1 MIDAADIEIRGAR
14 EHNLRNVSLSL
25 PRNQLIVMT
34 GVSGSG
40 KSSLAFDTL
49 YAEGQRRYVES
60 LSSYARQFLGQLPKP
75 DVDRVSGLAPS
86 ISIQQKSA
94 SRNPRSTVGTITE
107 IQDYLRVLFA
117 RVGRPGCA
125 RCGREIRAQ
134 TSEQI
139 IESISAL
146 PTGTRY
152 SVLAPLIQQQKG
164 EYRDLFDDLL
174 KQGFVRA
181 RVDGETV
188 SLSEN
193 LGLDRQMRHTI
204 EVVVDRIS
212 SRRGGRSRLAE
223 AVETALR
230 LGNGT
235 LLLSVTEETPGR
247 PGQPST
253 GTPAARDT
261 LYSSLYAC
269 GRCGISY
276 EPPTPQL
283 FSFNSPLGMCL
294 ECNGLGRRHE
304 FLPEELVTEPG
315 KSLWRGAIG
324 VLGAVRK
331 IGRWRRHI
339 YQGAAAAIEGELGLE
354 TDSVLNTPWTDL
366 PEEARRLILFGTGDR
381 HITFAWRYRGGVWK
395 HGGTFAGVI
404 PKLLES
410 YHNTNNPMRRRQ
422 LAIRPPGR
430 PSPPE
435 PPGNLCDVNW

>member
-1 MIDAADIEIRGAR
+1 M
-14 EHNLRNVSLSL
+14 
-25 PRNQLIVMT
+25 
-34 GVSGSG
+34 
-40 KSSLAFDTL
+40 
-49 YAEGQRRYVES
+49 
-60 LSSYARQFLGQLPKP
+60 
-75 DVDRVSGLAPS
+75 
-86 ISIQQKSA
+86 
-94 SRNPRSTVGTITE
+94 
-107 IQDYLRVLFA
+107 
-117 RVGRPGCA
+117 
-125 RCGREIRAQ
+125 
-134 TSEQI
+134 
-139 IESISAL
+139 
-146 PTGTRY
+146 
-152 SVLAPLIQQQKG
+152 LAPLIQQQKG

-204 EVVVDRIS
+204 EVVVDRLS

-253 GTPAARDT
+253 GTPADRDT

-324 VLGAVRK
+324 LLLSL
-331 IGRWRRHI
+331 IHI
-339 YQGAAAAIEGELGLE
+339 
-354 TDSVLNTPWTDL
+354 
-366 PEEARRLILFGTGDR
+366 
-381 HITFAWRYRGGVWK
+381 
-395 HGGTFAGVI
+395 
-404 PKLLES
+404 
-410 YHNTNNPMRRRQ
+410 
-422 LAIRPPGR
+422 
-430 PSPPE
+430 
-435 PPGNLCDVNW
+435 